1 MRQETF
7 SRILVPLDGSDL
19 SAAILPW
26 VASLGWKLGA
36 ELHLTSIIQNDNEPF
51 GSLIDRGQ
59 VLEFQ
64 PYGAHMQAEMRREF
78 EPATVAVADRPTDR
92 VADRLERIA
101 ARLRM
106 AKIGVTTSV
115 ASGDPPAEILKEAHN
130 ARCDLIA
137 MATHGR
143 VGIGRGLLGSTTD
156 RVMHASDL
164 PLLIVRPDSAES
176 GSDRSH
182 SRFPTVILAALD
194 GSELAEACIGP
205 AAATAR
211 RLRIDLRFV
220 RAYEVP
226 GTPGGID
233 APLGEVEVLRRRLH
247 EEAQNYLDRKAAVL
261 RDDGLGVATDVVP
274 GPADLA
280 LVRAARR
287 WPGSLLVVGSRG
299 RSGLTRW
306 VLGSVTDKVVRSS
319 GRPVLVI
326 PPKLASLRNLN

>member
-7 SRILVPLDGSDL
+7 TRILVPLDGSSL

-26 VASLGWKLGA
+26 VASLAGKLGA
-36 ELHLTSIIQNDNEPF
+36 ELHLTSVIQYDDEPF

-59 VLEFQ
+59 VVEFQ
-64 PYGAHMQAEMRREF
+64 PHGSHVQAEMRREF
-78 EPATVAVADRPTDR
+78 EPAMVAVAERPIER
-92 VADRLERIA
+92 VVDRLERIA
-101 ARLRM
+101 ADLRL
-106 AKIGVTTSV
+106 AKIGVSTSV
-115 ASGDPPAEILKEAHN
+115 ASGDPPAEIIKEAHS

-164 PLLIVRPDSAES
+164 PLLIMRPDSGEP
-176 GSDRSH
+176 GSERAH
-182 SRFPTVILAALD
+182 SRFPTVVLAALD
-194 GSELAEACIGP
+194 GSELAEACTGP
-205 AAATAR
+205 AAAIAR
-211 RLRIDLRFV
+211 RLRVDLRLV

-226 GTPGGID
+226 GTPAGVD
-233 APLGEVEVLRRRLH
+233 APLGEMEVVRRRLH
-247 EEAQNYLDRKAAVL
+247 EEAQNYLDRQAVAIRDEGLSVAA
-261 RDDGLGVATDVVP
+261 DVVP
-274 GPADLA
+274 GPADSA
-280 LVRAARR
+280 LVKAARR